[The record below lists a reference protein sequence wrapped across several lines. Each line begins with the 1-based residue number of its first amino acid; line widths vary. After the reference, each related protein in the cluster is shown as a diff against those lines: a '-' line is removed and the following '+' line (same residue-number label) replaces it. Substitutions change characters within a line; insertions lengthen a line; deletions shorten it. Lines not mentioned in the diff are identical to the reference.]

1 MTEDTQGTQGTRD
14 RIPDL
19 EVVDAQGVAH
29 AFSSTGLDET
39 YAYAVNEYTGELIVE
54 RVEWG
59 PRGNDA
65 WARLGSRVV
74 AAWASDRWARVARAN
89 GAVAGGGFGEDE
101 SGW

>member
-1 MTEDTQGTQGTRD
+1 MTEDTQDTRGTRD

-89 GAVAGGGFGEDE
+89 GAVAGGRPAEWDDPE
-101 SGW
+101 

>member
-1 MTEDTQGTQGTRD
+1 MTEATQETQD

-39 YAYAVNEYTGELIVE
+39 YAYDVNEYTGELIVE
-54 RVEWG
+54 RITWG

-65 WARLGSRVV
+65 FARLGATVV
-74 AAWASDRWARVARAN
+74 AAWASDRWARVTRTN
-89 GAVAGGGFGEDE
+89 GAVAGGAGDGFGEE
-101 SGW
+101 EGW

>member
-1 MTEDTQGTQGTRD
+1 MTEDTQGTQATRD

-54 RVEWG
+54 RIEWG

-74 AAWASDRWARVARAN
+74 AAWASDRWARMTRTN
-89 GAVAGGGFGEDE
+89 GAVTAGGPAEWDDPE
-101 SGW
+101 